1 MPGHDALRAH
11 LVRQRVMLRSGR
23 WIEELGADLSE
34 SFKDHA
40 PVASGRLV
48 NVVSKL
54 TRVRETAQGLEIGM
68 GDKELVGR
76 DTSAP
81 RGTIKAFLRDHA
93 EEIRQYR
100 AEYMRQWRKDN
111 PKGRYKWSGYARMR
125 GLHSASKGPSLEGSK
140 AWWSLPRPAK
150 KLLQQL
156 REGGQYGGETAAGVG
171 KAPYFYVQEAG
182 LPAWKRSADEAGI
195 PDRVHYFM
203 RDTLNVWR
211 QKKRFV
217 VQKFVAAMK
226 RA

>member
-34 SFKDHA
+34 SFKRNA

-54 TRVRETAQGLEIGM
+54 TAVRETAQGLEIGM
-68 GDKELVGR
+68 GDKTLVGR

-93 EEIRQYR
+93 TEIRQYR
-100 AEYMRQWRKDN
+100 AEYMRQWRRDN

-182 LPAWKRSADEAGI
+182 LPAWKRSADEAAI

-203 RDTLNVWR
+203 ERTLYAWR
-211 QKKRFV
+211 QMKRQTVRRFV
-217 VQKFVAAMK
+217 EAMK